1 MSEERITDA
10 VERIERA
17 LARIEMQA
25 GVASENRAAA
35 ARHAALKERV
45 AGSLSQL
52 DFLIEELEK

>member
-10 VERIERA
+10 IERIERA
-17 LARIEMQA
+17 LARIEKQA
-25 GVASENRAAA
+25 GTIHASRDAAT
-35 ARHAALKERV
+35 RHAALKERV